1 MTRIRS
7 GFPDCDG
14 NSVSA
19 QADAQGQ
26 AGKAAADDGDGFGR
40 HGVS

>member
-1 MTRIRS
+1 
-7 GFPDCDG
+7 
-14 NSVSA
+14 VSA